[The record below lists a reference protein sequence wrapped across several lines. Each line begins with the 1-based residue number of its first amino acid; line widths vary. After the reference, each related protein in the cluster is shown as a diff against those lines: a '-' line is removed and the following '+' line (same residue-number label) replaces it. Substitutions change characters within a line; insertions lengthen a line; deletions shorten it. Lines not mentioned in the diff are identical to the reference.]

1 MPDLNLD
8 DITLHYE
15 DEGTAINTPPLVLIS
30 GMLSDSASWGPF
42 GQSLTKSH
50 RVIRPDNRTTG
61 RTTPALAATSP
72 EQNAADLLALLD
84 HLQIAQA
91 HLIGH
96 SMGGYIAAELSAL
109 APDRT
114 ASLTLLSS
122 APLNLARSWH
132 LFQTLT
138 DIRRT
143 APEGLWLRA
152 LFPWLFHHDFF
163 EDPAKIEGAVA
174 ASLAYP
180 FAQSLLVKI
189 PVIAKQ
195 NAASA
200 AVSTP
205 ILIGAAPGRV
215 TSNIPIKP
223 STAAITRG
231 RVSFSPKNKGES
243 SKIQSGEVNSSANT
257 CAKGMTV
264 IAKNHRFCPVK
275 CATLRSTCTGAFCN
289 PTSRSVPK

>member
-15 DEGTAINTPPLVLIS
+15 DEGTATDAPPLVLIS

-61 RTTPALAATSP
+61 RTTPVLAATSP
-72 EQNAADLLALLD
+72 EQNAADLLSLLD
-84 HLQIAQA
+84 HLQIAKA

-143 APEGLWLRA
+143 APDGLWLRA

-180 FAQSLLVKI
+180 FAQSLEAMQHQLDALTKYRPQDLTSRINVPTLALLARNDLIVPHDQARNLLMTLPKCQVQTI
-189 PVIAKQ
+189 E
-195 NAASA
+195 NAAHSIHWDA
-200 AVSTP
+200 PAQVLDH
-205 ILIGAAPGRV
+205 ILPFLQEH
-215 TSNIPIKP
+215 SH
-223 STAAITRG
+223 
-231 RVSFSPKNKGES
+231 
-243 SKIQSGEVNSSANT
+243 AN
-257 CAKGMTV
+257 
-264 IAKNHRFCPVK
+264 
-275 CATLRSTCTGAFCN
+275 
-289 PTSRSVPK
+289 